1 MSWLRAKNL
10 FEIGFLISQVMI
22 VGPLA
27 FDDAS
32 QALVAP
38 ARQVGVEFEP
48 AALTEIFRHTAGYP
62 YFLQEWGKHAW
73 DVAQSSPIT
82 AADVE
87 TASAIALAE
96 LDASFFRVRF
106 DRVTPSEKRYLRAM
120 AEIGPGPYRS
130 GDVAEKLGRAVNQVA
145 PVRASLIRK
154 GMVYSPEHGDV
165 AFTVPLFDAYMRR
178 KMSF

>member
-1 MSWLRAKNL
+1 ML
-10 FEIGFLISQVMI
+10 FRS
-22 VGPLA
+22 
-27 FDDAS
+27 
-32 QALVAP
+32 
-38 ARQVGVEFEP
+38 
-48 AALTEIFRHTAGYP
+48 IFRLTAGYP

-73 DVAQSSPIT
+73 DVAQSSPST
-82 AADVE
+82 VADVE

-120 AEIGPGPYRS
+120 AEIGLGPYRS

-178 KMSF
+178 KMPF